1 MKKHNIVGIGEIVW
15 DMLPAGKQLGGAPVN
30 FAFYAQELGAQSIIV
45 SAVGHDALGDEI
57 LERVTG
63 YGMDISA
70 IQRNTYPTST
80 VDITLTG
87 DGIPTYVICEQVAW
101 DYIDHSPAID
111 QIIAQADAV
120 CWGSLAQRNGVSG
133 KNMQDIIALA
143 PAGCLKVFD
152 INIRLNYF
160 SEEVVRK
167 SIEQADIL
175 KLNEDELPKVADLFG
190 LKGDDLKI
198 IRQLIEQFQLTFVV
212 YTKGAECSIVVGKD
226 GQISHI
232 DTPKVEVADTV
243 GAGDAFTATFV
254 TMLLQGA
261 PMEECHRRAVEISAF
276 VCTQNGAITPL

>member
-1 MKKHNIVGIGEIVW
+1 
-15 DMLPAGKQLGGAPVN
+15 
-30 FAFYAQELGAQSIIV
+30 
-45 SAVGHDALGDEI
+45 
-57 LERVTG
+57 
-63 YGMDISA
+63 
-70 IQRNTYPTST
+70 
-80 VDITLTG
+80 
-87 DGIPTYVICEQVAW
+87 
-101 DYIDHSPAID
+101 
-111 QIIAQADAV
+111 
-120 CWGSLAQRNGVSG
+120 
-133 KNMQDIIALA
+133 
-143 PAGCLKVFD
+143 
-152 INIRLNYF
+152 LNYF
-160 SEEVVRK
+160 SEEVVRR